1 MQNWPMLL
9 RENDEGRGGKR
20 LGYPWVLSFLNT
32 MGRGQG
38 SAGGQPRRGLGLG
51 ITGSP
56 HTVHQQLLVQNLPLS
71 AQPLRYKATFE
82 GASVAVR
89 FQVSIQQRL
98 ENASVIPQT
107 CTKAGGGCEP
117 TQRHEDNGPR

>member
-1 MQNWPMLL
+1 MK
-9 RENDEGRGGKR
+9 EEVGK
-20 LGYPWVLSFLNT
+20 GYPWVLSFLNT

-71 AQPLRYKATFE
+71 AQPPLK
-82 GASVAVR
+82 VHPW
-89 FQVSIQQRL
+89 L
-98 ENASVIPQT
+98 
-107 CTKAGGGCEP
+107 
-117 TQRHEDNGPR
+117 